1 MKIEEL
7 KANPKNPRTIT
18 DKRLESLKQS
28 MLRFGDISGIVFN
41 RMTGRL
47 VGGHQRVKLF
57 SESKDA
63 KVGLVEKRSKAD
75 QQGTVATGFVRG
87 DFGEFAYREVEWTE
101 ETEALAN
108 LAANKHGGEFD
119 FDAVVEILREL
130 DGKAPL
136 NLTGF
141 SEEELG
147 ALLESAKENGTP
159 DEFPV
164 KDENIGIQHQC
175 PKCHYRWSGKP
186 S

>member
-1 MKIEEL
+1 MNVNEL
-7 KANPKNPRTIT
+7 TANPRNPRTIT
-18 DKRLESLKQS
+18 DERLASLKQS

-41 RMTGRL
+41 RTTGRL

-57 SESKDA
+57 QESKDA
-63 KVGLVEKRSKAD
+63 KVHRVEERSEAD

-87 DFGEFAYREVEWTE
+87 DFGEFAYREVEWNE

-119 FDAVVEILREL
+119 FDAVREILKEL

-136 NLTGF
+136 DLTGF
-141 SEEELG
+141 SEAELG
-147 ALLESAKENGTP
+147 ALLEGAKEDGPPN
-159 DEFPV
+159 EFPV

-186 S
+186 A